1 MFEITTLIDM
11 QNMVPLNSEGR
22 NSSVYTFTDPQL
34 GAEFIMKKIDKSSIT
49 NINELF
55 NESKILY
62 EVRHPNIMEIQ
73 YASYD
78 DNNIFIVMPR
88 CKNGSMQTLLNQR
101 FLSVRE
107 ILKYSLEFLTGLH
120 YVHAHKLIH
129 YDIKPT
135 NILINNS
142 GKAVLTDFGL
152 AKYSDDLGLA
162 TQECTYISEIPPE
175 KYLSSK
181 TNLKCDIYQAG
192 LTMYRMCNGNDIWK
206 EQLEQVKDNLKDAI
220 LNGEFPNRKWYMPHI
235 PLQLRKVINKCI
247 EVNPDDRYNSVLE
260 VINALSL
267 IDNNLDWKYL
277 KETDKESWAR
287 IGLNGK
293 YYEVIEFKQ
302 KDNTFHIVGRKI
314 NNQSKKSSNVSKW
327 AYSSTEKDA
336 VVKKLVSFLKE

>member
-11 QNMVPLNSEGR
+11 QNMVPLNNEGR

-34 GAEFIMKKIDKSSIT
+34 GAEFIMKKIDKSTIT
-49 NINELF
+49 NIDELF

-62 EVRHPNIMEIQ
+62 EVRHPNIMKIQ

-101 FLSVRE
+101 FLTVRE

-135 NILINNS
+135 NVLINNS
-142 GKAVLTDFGL
+142 GRAVLTDFGL
-152 AKYSDDLGLA
+152 AKYTDDLGLA
-162 TQECTYISEIPPE
+162 TQECTYISEMPPE
-175 KYLSSK
+175 KYLSTK

-206 EQLEQVKDNLKDAI
+206 EQLKQTKGELEDAI
-220 LNGEFPNRKWYMPHI
+220 LNGEFPNRNLYLPHI

-260 VINALSL
+260 VINALSV
-267 IDNNLDWKYL
+267 IDNNLDWKYS
-277 KETDKESWAR
+277 KEIGKESWTR
-287 IGLNGK
+287 IGLTGK
-293 YYEVIEFKQ
+293 NYEVIECKQ
-302 KDNTFHIVGRKI
+302 EGNTFHIVGRKI
-314 NNQSKKSSNVSKW
+314 NIESQKGSNVSKW

-336 VVKKLVSFLKE
+336 VIKKLVTFLKE